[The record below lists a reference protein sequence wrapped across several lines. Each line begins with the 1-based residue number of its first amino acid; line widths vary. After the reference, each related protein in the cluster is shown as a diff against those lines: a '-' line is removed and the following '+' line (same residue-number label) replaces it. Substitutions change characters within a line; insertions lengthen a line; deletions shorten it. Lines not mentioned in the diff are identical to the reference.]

1 MRNKKDTN
9 KFTAE
14 ELIEYISKSDLSAEE
29 IKKICNEWLKYN
41 YMDDWLCE

>member
-1 MRNKKDTN
+1 MRNKKDPN

-14 ELIEYISKSDLSAEE
+14 ELIDYISKSDLSVEE